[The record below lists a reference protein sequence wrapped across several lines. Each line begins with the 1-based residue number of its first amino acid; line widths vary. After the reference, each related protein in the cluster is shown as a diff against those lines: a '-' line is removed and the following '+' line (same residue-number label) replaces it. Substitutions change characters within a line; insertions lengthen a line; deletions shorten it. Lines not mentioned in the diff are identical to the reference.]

1 MEIVALVLVPIA
13 ALALGLGIAYLLPR
27 REPPL
32 REDLIANAR
41 AEHDERV
48 RAARSTALETRAEA
62 EAIARQALTSLEE
75 LEQRLARREERL
87 DARLDNATNR
97 ETSISGREGSQSD
110 RAAA

>member
-1 MEIVALVLVPIA
+1 MGTMEIVALVLVPIA
-13 ALALGLGIAYLLPR
+13 ALALGFGIAYLLSR

-62 EAIARQALTSLEE
+62 EAVARQTLTSLEE

-97 ETSISGREGSQSD
+97 GT
-110 RAAA
+110 